1 MIRQL
6 VHSHIFNLVLFSVL
20 VSIAFSFLMREG
32 KKDRIKFALILS
44 LSMIIASILI
54 GWLIF
59 PFPS

>member
-1 MIRQL
+1 
-6 VHSHIFNLVLFSVL
+6 
-20 VSIAFSFLMREG
+20 MREG